1 MTHHRKGGKIMQF
14 NDENLYDS
22 YEKDANIDLDS
33 DYFNQVNQWMD
44 DGDNCYYDSFDDDDY
59 YDCADDFKK
68 EKKKM
73 KKKLKKQKKATDK
86 LKSEVENL
94 KTELSFTNTT
104 VKEHSKQLD
113 QIQTDVSFLKHAR
126 KKKQLSDNLHDILK
140 EPDQRK
146 QSNLIKAFA
155 DSIEEEF

>member
-1 MTHHRKGGKIMQF
+1 MQF

-33 DYFNQVNQWMD
+33 DYFNQVNQWIDDD
-44 DGDNCYYDSFDDDDY
+44 DGDYCYDSFSDEYDY
-59 YDCADDFKK
+59 SHEVDFKK
-68 EKKKM
+68 ERKKM

-94 KTELSFTNTT
+94 KNELSFTNTT

-126 KKKQLSDNLHDILK
+126 KRKQLSDNLHDILK